1 MVRPDGTETEVPV
14 DQVQLGDR
22 VRVLPGESLLVD
34 GVVVEGRSAVDESL
48 VTGEPMPAEKAV
60 GDAVIGGSV
69 NGTGVLLV
77 QVTKVGEESF
87 LAQVARHIE

>member
-1 MVRPDGTETEVPV
+1 LVRPDGTETEVPV

-22 VRVLPGESLLVD
+22 VRVLPGESLPVD

>member
-1 MVRPDGTETEVPV
+1 MPV

-22 VRVLPGESLLVD
+22 VRVLPGESLPVD

-48 VTGEPMPAEKAV
+48 ATGEPMPAEKAV

-77 QVTKVGEESF
+77 QVTKVDEESF

>member
-1 MVRPDGTETEVPV
+1 MPV